1 MSAGGAVAWAAT
13 SPTLDDCG
21 TRRDSEQRRGSDVAS
36 VGNCPQNVLQNEER
50 GMSRANEGSVAPERA
65 GGRTELPKPSDQVPT
80 VPSRSDRPSKRGG
93 DGVSCKFC
101 LLCDKFSLDHD
112 RLAVMHQPI
121 DHGGGQCVVHSKI
134 APNSGRLGWWK
145 PQSSRIHTGRRRP
158 GTTYLHRVCRW
169 EDNPVPDRGEKALK
183 TTNKVR
189 HGELSSQKGG
199 QCK

>member
-1 MSAGGAVAWAAT
+1 LGRHQPYARRLRYSPRLGAKTWIGCRLSGQLSAERLAER
-13 SPTLDDCG
+13 G
-21 TRRDSEQRRGSDVAS
+21 TRNEPCERRVGSPGA
-36 VGNCPQNVLQNEER
+36 CR
-50 GMSRANEGSVAPERA
+50 
-65 GGRTELPKPSDQVPT
+65 GRTGFPKPSNQVPT
-80 VPSRSDRPSKRGG
+80 VPSRSGRPSKRGG

-121 DHGGGQCVVHSKI
+121 DHGSGQCVVHLKI

-145 PQSSRIHTGRRRP
+145 PQSSRIHTGRRQP

-183 TTNKVR
+183 TTNKV
-189 HGELSSQKGG
+189 
-199 QCK
+199 

>member
-1 MSAGGAVAWAAT
+1 MGRHQPYARRLRYSPRPGAKTWIGCRLSGQLSAERLA
-13 SPTLDDCG
+13 
-21 TRRDSEQRRGSDVAS
+21 
-36 VGNCPQNVLQNEER
+36 ER
-50 GMSRANEGSVAPERA
+50 GARNEPCKRRVGSPGACRGANWAPQA
-65 GGRTELPKPSDQVPT
+65 V
-80 VPSRSDRPSKRGG
+80 RPGADGATAKRPAAEAWR
-93 DGVSCKFC
+93 DEVSCRFC
-101 LLCDKFSLDHD
+101 LLCDKFSLNHD

-183 TTNKVR
+183 TTDEVR